1 MSNRDPSGKTP
12 RDLTRRSLIQW
23 SLAAGAA
30 LGVSH
35 ARIADVLSRTGGND
49 LADAATA
56 TPTKRSVHLRAGEGA
71 LAWFTLLWPHNDIAA
86 GAAGNTRTTW
96 PFAAAQTRKI
106 QGTGGELTLGPNTP
120 FANAAADR
128 QMTVL
133 MAGRNET
140 HTRNPNSVVRS
151 VSGNSMFALVAEL
164 QQSSPT
170 VIPVI
175 TIDDVQL
182 GTAPGAPRAAVVPT
196 GADIV
201 GLFNSAASRAGGL
214 LDKARAGH
222 ADLYRAHYETLAQ
235 LNRAAG
241 RTTMR
246 DAYATAR
253 GAAKFLGTNLASKL
267 EITAT
272 DEAAYGIDGSMRPE
286 IQEIA
291 RTLIVTAKAF
301 QLRLTSSVVLPAL
314 RDDPHGAFADM
325 TNLNATT
332 AALKRVLDAFMA
344 DLAGRTDDVTGT
356 PLSEDIVIT
365 IEGDTPKTPLDR
377 TNWLDDTPEDSNW
390 VYVYGGGKLK
400 TGWFGGISR
409 TGAVTGFDPK
419 SGATTTYDGDLQAQA
434 TVAAV
439 AYAVTRGDAKRTS
452 DLVRMDISG
461 IIAPT

>member
-1 MSNRDPSGKTP
+1 MSRDND
-12 RDLTRRSLIQW
+12 RDLTRRALIQW

-35 ARIADVLSRTGGND
+35 SRIADVLSRACGNR
-49 LADAATA
+49 LADAATS

-86 GAAGNTRTTW
+86 AAAGNTRTTW

-106 QGTGGELTLGPNTP
+106 QGTGGELTIGPNTP
-120 FANAAADR
+120 FAGAAADR

-151 VSGNSMFALVAEL
+151 VSGNSMFALVAQL
-164 QQSSPT
+164 QQASPT

-175 TIDDVQL
+175 TVDDVQL

-214 LDKARAGH
+214 LDKARVGH

-235 LNRAAG
+235 LNRAAN
-241 RTTMR
+241 RTTTR

-253 GAAKFLGTNLASKL
+253 GAAKFLGTNLASQL
-267 EITAT
+267 EITPA
-272 DEAAYGIDGSMRPE
+272 DEAAYGIDATMRDE
-286 IQEIA
+286 IKEIA

-314 RDDPHGAFADM
+314 RDDPHGAFANM

-332 AALKRVLDAFMA
+332 ASLKRVLDAFMA
-344 DLAGRTDDVTGT
+344 DLAARTDDVTGT

-409 TGAVTGFDPK
+409 TGAVQGFDPK
-419 SGATTTYDGDLQAQA
+419 TGAATTYDGDRQAQA

-439 AYAVTRGDAKRTS
+439 AYAVTRGDAKRTN

-461 IIAPT
+461 LMAPA

>member
-1 MSNRDPSGKTP
+1 MSRDKD
-12 RDLTRRSLIQW
+12 RQVTRRALIQW

-35 ARIADVLSRTGGND
+35 SRIAEVLSRAGGNR
-49 LADAATA
+49 LADAATS
-56 TPTKRSVHLRAGEGA
+56 TPTKRSVHIRAGDGA
-71 LAWFTLLWPHNDIAA
+71 LAWFTLLWPQNDIAA
-86 GAAGNTRTTW
+86 GAPGNARTTW
-96 PFAAAQTRKI
+96 PFAVADTRKI

-120 FANAAADR
+120 FANAAPDR

-140 HTRNPNSVVRS
+140 HAANPSSIVRS
-151 VSGNSMFALVAEL
+151 VSGNSMFALIAQL

-170 VIPVI
+170 VIPVV
-175 TIDDVQL
+175 TVADAAL

-196 GADIV
+196 GKDII

-214 LDKARAGH
+214 LDKARVGH

-235 LNRAAG
+235 LNRAAN

-246 DAYATAR
+246 DSYATAR
-253 GAAKFLGTNLASKL
+253 GAAKFLGTNLASQL
-267 EITAT
+267 EITAA
-272 DEAAYGIDGSMRPE
+272 DEAAYGIDGSMREE

-314 RDDPHGAFADM
+314 RDDPHGAFANM
-325 TNLNATT
+325 TLLNSTT
-332 AALKRVLDAFMA
+332 ASLKRVLDAFMA
-344 DLAGRTDDVTGT
+344 DLARRTDDVTGT

-390 VYVYGGGKLK
+390 IYIYGGGKLK

-409 TGAVTGFDPK
+409 TGAVKGFDPK
-419 SGATTTYDGDLQAQA
+419 TGAATAYDGALQAQA
-434 TVAAV
+434 TVGAV
-439 AYAVTRGDAKRTS
+439 AYAVTRGDAKRTN

-461 IIAPT
+461 IIVGG